1 MHNLIQIIVP
11 GKITIGDLTVLAL
24 FMASQYFKIENDFN
38 SLVPSA
44 QPEQL
49 RKVCKSNPSFYL
61 VIDFDRL
68 TELFLILKPSVRL

>member
-1 MHNLIQIIVP
+1 MSLSHYLEHLPKVEALLKHFDTKESIVP

-44 QPEQL
+44 QEGLQIETL
-49 RKVCKSNPSFYL
+49 LLSL
-61 VIDFDRL
+61 
-68 TELFLILKPSVRL
+68 